1 MITVSGGLP
10 FGDGSYRISVLDS
23 GAAGADVGVAL
34 LEDNI
39 AAITALVTA
48 RLTATIIADDNYARM
63 PPVSLFFTLNPLVPL
78 SLDSEFLGGRVT
90 ASVARGILRLQLSGG
105 LPPVSAAL
113 VNFNNVPRFVDGLD
127 ITVSTKLDNVGLY
140 TARVVLAAADAAE
153 VDVAFLQRA
162 RRFEYATT
170 LTVVTPP
177 PIVADWSD
185 QLFVLARAAEGQYA
199 GLLSISGGSVLA
211 AGYSISV
218 FVDSESQLSAHYVR
232 ITSSA
237 GFDGF
242 ERGSVVFD
250 ADAAGSYFGN
260 ITASIVINDIRGDTT
275 PLTLSHIALVQQD
288 AFALLTITAPLTI
301 TAGHNSGDLLTIRA
315 GGGLPPYDYDYA
327 GTPPPYLTL
336 AQRGAD
342 AAVRLAFPAAATTDV
357 FRITLRARDSSLP
370 VRERT
375 ALYLLRVVAPPPF
388 SATLTLAS
396 SVQISGI
403 VSTLAVFSLT
413 GGNAPYTV
421 DVFAAPGFARPP
433 RFDGTTL
440 LLSDAPRFG
449 KHTITM
455 AARDSN
461 NLTPDVRHTLS
472 WRVIPQQI
480 QVAQISAAVR
490 LTGGGQTS
498 PIAVVRAENGQPP
511 YRLVGAGG
519 EVAATGDGAITLI
532 RRHNGAD
539 YAVLGGEQFAVIGAD
554 ITGNIITAAATAV
567 QIIVTNNY
575 YVVAPDKV
583 SVSFERLLQ
592 ARENEIITI
601 GRIRAEGGSGRYVYG
616 ASVIGGIGGV
626 YLTGGISVVASAD
639 IPGRMTAQLFAANIE
654 STIAT
659 RSFATVIVSVFGIP
673 RLGVLQHP
681 QRFATAK
688 VAAALSVA
696 ALRLLAVSENN
707 RYSLPDSPPGFSVAL
722 SSGVLYVLPS
732 ALAQTSARILPM
744 VIISFFS
751 APATNAQTKPILYPA
766 QQHNSY

>member
-1 MITVSGGLP
+1 MPHQLP
-10 FGDGSYRISVLDS
+10 PHPPP
-23 GAAGADVGVAL
+23 
-34 LEDNI
+34 
-39 AAITALVTA
+39 A
-48 RLTATIIADDNYARM
+48 RLDPRRYIGRAAECDGAG
-63 PPVSLFFTLNPLVPL
+63 LFFTLNPLVPL

-490 LTGGGQTS
+490 LTRRIPAQRQYIS
-498 PIAVVRAENGQPP
+498 PMPNAPPHPPRVVQVSNMAAECLHNHNRKAAARHRRNQQIAAVVARSYGQWCGNGQ
-511 YRLVGAGG
+511 
-519 EVAATGDGAITLI
+519 
-532 RRHNGAD
+532 
-539 YAVLGGEQFAVIGAD
+539 
-554 ITGNIITAAATAV
+554 
-567 QIIVTNNY
+567 
-575 YVVAPDKV
+575 
-583 SVSFERLLQ
+583 
-592 ARENEIITI
+592 
-601 GRIRAEGGSGRYVYG
+601 
-616 ASVIGGIGGV
+616 
-626 YLTGGISVVASAD
+626 
-639 IPGRMTAQLFAANIE
+639 
-654 STIAT
+654 
-659 RSFATVIVSVFGIP
+659 
-673 RLGVLQHP
+673 
-681 QRFATAK
+681 
-688 VAAALSVA
+688 
-696 ALRLLAVSENN
+696 
-707 RYSLPDSPPGFSVAL
+707 
-722 SSGVLYVLPS
+722 
-732 ALAQTSARILPM
+732 
-744 VIISFFS
+744 
-751 APATNAQTKPILYPA
+751 
-766 QQHNSY
+766 

>member
-1 MITVSGGLP
+1 M
-10 FGDGSYRISVLDS
+10 
-23 GAAGADVGVAL
+23 
-34 LEDNI
+34 
-39 AAITALVTA
+39 
-48 RLTATIIADDNYARM
+48 
-63 PPVSLFFTLNPLVPL
+63 PL

-732 ALAQTSARILPM
+732 ALAQTSAR
-744 VIISFFS
+744 
-751 APATNAQTKPILYPA
+751 
-766 QQHNSY
+766 